1 MRRNV
6 IETITGAA
14 VLAAA
19 IAFIVFA
26 YSRSSVSQVDG
37 YEVTVQFSRVDGL
50 ANGSEVRIGG
60 IKVGTVLDQ
69 RLDPANYRAI
79 VRVSIARDIKLPT
92 DSSARI
98 QSDGLL
104 SNSYIALEPG
114 ADDTYLEDGGGI
126 VYSQAPINLADL
138 LGRLVLGVAEEK
150 TKSAA
155 PPAGSTGNAPDIPSL
170 SDPAQPA
177 DSGTQP

>member
-6 IETITGAA
+6 IETITGGV

-19 IAFIVFA
+19 IAFVVFA

-37 YEVTVQFSRVDGL
+37 YEVTVEFTRTDSL
-50 ANGSEVRIGG
+50 ANGSEVRLGG
-60 IKVGTVLDQ
+60 IKIGTVLDQ
-69 RLDPANYRAI
+69 RLDPSNYRAI
-79 VRVSIARDIKLPT
+79 VRLAIARDIKLPT

-104 SNSYIALEPG
+104 GNSYVALEPG
-114 ADDTYLEDGGGI
+114 ADDSYIEDGGQ
-126 VYSQAPINLADL
+126 VSYSQAPINLADL

-150 TKSAA
+150 TKSSQ
-155 PPAGSTGNAPDIPSL
+155 PDGSTGSAPDIPSI
-170 SDPAQPA
+170 SDPAEPA
-177 DSGTQP
+177 ASDTQP